1 METRNI
7 TRRRITEYLSE
18 GKRFDNRK
26 LLEYR
31 NIEIESPVSNKA
43 EGSAFVRIGKTEVA
57 AGVKLGVSEPYTDS
71 EDLGTLV
78 TTVEL
83 SPLASERFELGPPK
97 IEAIELAR
105 VVDRGIR
112 ESGFIDFNKLC
123 IKSGEKV
130 WTVFVDIY
138 PLNDDGNLI
147 DASSLAAVAALQNAV
162 MPKYNEKTE
171 RVEFGKW
178 TSKKLPLT
186 EHMPL
191 TLTLHK
197 ISRSI
202 ILDPCREE
210 EDAQETRVSFAIS
223 PKGKDCMINAM
234 QKGNESALTQ
244 DEISK
249 MIDTAVEEWKKIYPA
264 IAEKIKK
271 VTAR

>member
-1 METRNI
+1 METSNI

-18 GKRFDNRK
+18 GKRFDSRK

-31 NIEIESPVSNKA
+31 NIEVESPVSNKA

-71 EDLGTLV
+71 EDSGTLV

-105 VVDRGIR
+105 IVDRGIR

-162 MPKYNEKTE
+162 MPKYDEKTE
-171 RVEFGKW
+171 RVKFGEW
-178 TSKKLPLT
+178 TNKKLPLT

-210 EDAQETRVSFAIS
+210 EDAQEARVSFAIS
-223 PKGKDCMINAM
+223 PRGKDCMINAM

-244 DEISK
+244 DEIFK
-249 MIDTAVEEWKKIYPA
+249 MIDTAVEEWKRIYPA
-264 IAEKIKK
+264 ITEKIRKAAAK
-271 VTAR
+271 